1 MQLSRRGGSSAVEPA
16 IGSVSSAAVSTRYRY
31 YALFVLTLVFTSSH
45 VDRQII
51 GILLEP
57 IKHDLGA
64 SDTQMGFLVGLT
76 FAIFYAT
83 LGMPIAMWADRGNRR
98 NIIGLAVAV
107 WSGMTL
113 LCGLAGSFVQ
123 LALARIGVGVG
134 EAGSNPPSHSMISDL
149 FGPAER
155 STAMSFFAVG
165 INVGLLI
172 AYLGGGWMSD
182 HWGWRTSFMVVGAPG
197 LAIALLVRFT
207 LVEPPRGAADG
218 GMLGEDAP
226 GFWSVAAHIWR
237 TPALRQTIVAGSLSS
252 FVGYGLVLWLPAFF
266 ARSHGLSQTE
276 VGLTLAVLMG
286 VVSGAGTFLSGRI
299 ADRLARRD
307 LRWNLWIVALA
318 NVIALPFAVAA
329 LLADSFPV
337 AFALYCVP
345 AFLGGFYL
353 GPTFSMVQGLAPVR
367 MRAVTAAINLFIAN
381 LIGLGAGP
389 QLVGV
394 LSDALKPAYG
404 IESLRYALV
413 AFVAITLW
421 AAAHYYLASR
431 HLRQG
436 LAAARGG

>member
-1 MQLSRRGGSSAVEPA
+1 M
-16 IGSVSSAAVSTRYRY
+16 
-31 YALFVLTLVFTSSH
+31 LTLVFTSSH

-98 NIIGLAVAV
+98 NIISLAVAI
-107 WSGMTL
+107 WSAMTV
-113 LCGLAGSFVQ
+113 LCGLAGSFVH

-149 FGPAER
+149 FGLAER
-155 STAMSFFAVG
+155 SAAMSVFAVG

-172 AYLGGGWMSD
+172 AYIGGGWMSQ

-197 LAIALLVRFT
+197 LAIALLARFT
-207 LVEPPRGAADG
+207 LMEPVRGAADG
-218 GMLGEDAP
+218 AAGTAGAP
-226 GFWSVAAHIWR
+226 GFWSVAGHIWR
-237 TPALRQTIVAGSLSS
+237 TPALRQCIIAGSLSS
-252 FVGYGLVLWLPAFF
+252 FVGYGMVLWLPAFF
-266 ARSHGLSQTE
+266 ARSHDLSQTQ

-286 VVSGAGTFLSGRI
+286 VISGAGTFLSGRI
-299 ADRLARRD
+299 ADRLSRRD
-307 LRWNLWIVALA
+307 ARWNLWIVALA
-318 NVIALPFAVAA
+318 AIAAYPFAVAA
-329 LLADSFPV
+329 LLAHDFV
-337 AFALYCVP
+337 TAFALYCVP

-353 GPTFSMVQGLAPVR
+353 GPTFSMIQGLAPVR
-367 MRAVTAAINLFIAN
+367 MRAVTAAINLFVVN

-389 QLVGV
+389 QLVGAS
-394 LSDALKPAYG
+394 SDALRPSYG

-413 AFVAITLW
+413 AFITLTLW
-421 AAAHYYLASR
+421 AAVHYCLASR
-431 HLRQG
+431 HLREG
-436 LAAARGG
+436 LAAARES